1 MNWYPIPGFPGYV
14 INDEKVCISPHGS
27 KLSVIGKRK
36 DAYQLMEN
44 GRRHEIKIDCVFSA
58 AIHQTPIEFVNNSVP
73 PKRVIHSRVCHDCGK
88 PTSDYRCPKCLRKWR
103 IKHGVAESGREDLSF
118 DVLYG

>member
-1 MNWYPIPGFPGYV
+1 MNWYTIPGFPGYI
-14 INDEKVCISPHGS
+14 INDEGTCISPHGS

-44 GRRHEIKIDCVFSA
+44 GRRHEIKIATVMSA
-58 AIHQTPIEFVNNSVP
+58 AKNQTPIELIGSDLP
-73 PKRVIHSRVCHDCGK
+73 KKRVIHSRVCHDCGK
-88 PTSDYRCPKCLRKWR
+88 PTSDYRCPKCLHKSR